1 MWAKVPVAWALE
13 EVIDRLLTIP
23 RRRHKG
29 RHPTKSVAGLE
40 QRWRLVVGQGG
51 RIVLVVIYAHA
62 HFIPFVLLTASF
74 TRSRA
79 RYPCDLG
86 LRDTNVHRPSREVAT
101 IPVPPCSNPTGHI
114 QSCPP
119 ALAFPLHF
127 PSNPP
132 LQPFVTYTH
141 TTKPSTSL
149 PFLELS
155 YMSPPVFPPPLFYL
169 SSP

>member
-29 RHPTKSVAGLE
+29 RYPTKSVAELE

-51 RIVLVVIYAHA
+51 RIILVVIYTHA

-74 TRSRA
+74 TQSRA
-79 RYPCDLG
+79 RYPRDLG
-86 LRDTNVHRPSREVAT
+86 SRDNNVYRPSREVAT

-119 ALAFPLHF
+119 ALACPPHF
-127 PSNPP
+127 PPNPP

-141 TTKPSTSL
+141 TQPS
-149 PFLELS
+149 PQ
-155 YMSPPVFPPPLFYL
+155 PP
-169 SSP
+169 SHS